1 MENMRFYNESIL
13 KQMNNKEG
21 CWKNCITQND
31 SKKSKTDNYVLYAT
45 GNSHLNGRKYVAL
58 PVETII
64 DDSIK
69 KKYNLM

>member
-1 MENMRFYNESIL
+1 
-13 KQMNNKEG
+13 MN
-21 CWKNCITQND
+21 D
-31 SKKSKTDNYVLYAT
+31 PDKKSKTDNYVLYAT
-45 GNSHLNGRKYVAL
+45 GNADLNGRKYVAL

>member
-31 SKKSKTDNYVLYAT
+31 SKKVKQ
-45 GNSHLNGRKYVAL
+45 
-58 PVETII
+58 II
-64 DDSIK
+64 MFCMQLVMLI
-69 KKYNLM
+69 